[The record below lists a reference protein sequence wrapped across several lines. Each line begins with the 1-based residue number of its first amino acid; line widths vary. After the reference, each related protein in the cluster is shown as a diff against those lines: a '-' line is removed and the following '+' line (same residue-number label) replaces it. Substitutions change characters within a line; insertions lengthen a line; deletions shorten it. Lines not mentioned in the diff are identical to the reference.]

1 MAMVT
6 IGEAVQF
13 VRTRLD
19 EVAADSSDNLAAE
32 IDDTNLELTVERLLP
47 ESVEYVHRTAPREL
61 VAPVAETLTDLTTGV
76 TAEFLASDNSVDIT
90 FASSLHV
97 MRILSF
103 RAWDSPYVVTQPVD
117 EDSPVGRMQ
126 QDRWVHGRPDSPVLV
141 LRAEARN
148 GNPHLRYHSLSA
160 AEREE
165 GQKAFSMD
173 YVPYPEIVTEGTASG
188 YETSDALRASVLND
202 LTGRVMTVYGWQQA
216 QAYLELSGVYAGNG
230 PAGKSLEQQQ

>member
-6 IGEAVQF
+6 LSEAIEF

-32 IDDTNLELTVERLLP
+32 IDDTNLELTVEKLLP
-47 ESVEYVHRTAPREL
+47 ESVEYVHRTGPREL
-61 VAPVAETLTDLTTGV
+61 VAPVAETLTDLSDGV
-76 TAEFLASDNSVDIT
+76 TATRESDNSLDIT
-90 FASSLHV
+90 FAATLHV

-126 QDRWVHGRPDSPVLV
+126 QDKWVHGRPDSPVLV
-141 LRAEARN
+141 LRAEAKN

-160 AEREE
+160 AREE
-165 GQKAFSMD
+165 VGEAYFSMD
-173 YVPYPEIVTEGTASG
+173 YVPYPALRTEGTATG
-188 YETSDALRASVLND
+188 YNTSDVLRMSVLND

-230 PAGKSLEQQQ
+230 PAGKSLEQQE